1 MNLIFEVAYVIST
14 LSSNEV
20 RIRINVIGNL
30 ANNSL
35 AFSYRPSM
43 YYLVYVQDLNDVYR
57 PLEAPIGLQ
66 QDFFQFDSSG
76 F

>member
-43 YYLVYVQDLNDVYR
+43 YYRYTFK
-57 PLEAPIGLQ
+57 I
-66 QDFFQFDSSG
+66 
-76 F
+76 